1 MFRTASRLI
10 DGPLLAVA
18 VVLVGLVTPATAVAS
33 PTPVAAGRTA
43 GVEVAGAPG
52 VERSRILSLTA
63 LPSADS
69 ERERLRAAFRRADFQ
84 PIGFHIQ
91 PGRPLTVHA
100 YPSGAR
106 GGSTLE
112 LMVGIPGL
120 VEHDSREG
128 LRKEPRT
135 YSLNTGG
142 TRIADPLGGVLSV
155 RYVVDGADGT
165 RPAPRVVV
173 TLGATAEPIPFY
185 TTDNADENRWRRTL
199 DQTTSPY
206 AQLVSARTIVTARTT
221 TIRSHVRQ
229 DPRAVLDAYD
239 GIVGVEE
246 EISGLDGT
254 SPTDRPT
261 PLRHSVVEGAADG
274 SPYAYDQIVSFPAG
288 DNARLWLT
296 PAGLAQNWGAWHE
309 IGHHHQQET
318 WDWSAIEEVSVNLY
332 ALAVHQH
339 HKGSEDSHGHATVQ
353 EWEGAKAFLDKVRAE
368 DLDYNRPLGE
378 DDIYWYTLERLVM
391 FEQLRV
397 IFGES
402 FYRALHKIGRTR
414 DDDVPD
420 IDKQRFFM
428 ITSSRLSGTD
438 LTDFFDKWGWRRQL
452 DADGGR
458 ARREIADL
466 GLPVPDV
473 DLSRTPVYGA
483 SR

>member
-1 MFRTASRLI
+1 M
-10 DGPLLAVA
+10 
-18 VVLVGLVTPATAVAS
+18 
-33 PTPVAAGRTA
+33 
-43 GVEVAGAPG
+43 
-52 VERSRILSLTA
+52 TA
-63 LPSADS
+63 LPSAGS

-84 PIGFHIQ
+84 PIGFYLPPH
-91 PGRPLTVHA
+91 RPLTVHS

-112 LMVGIPGL
+112 LMVGVPGL
-120 VEHDSREG
+120 VEHDTQEG
-128 LRKEPRT
+128 PGKEPRT
-135 YSLNTGG
+135 YPLNTGI
-142 TRIADPLGGVLSV
+142 TRITDPLGGVLSV
-155 RYVVDGADGT
+155 RYVVDGAGGT
-165 RPAPRVVV
+165 LPNSRVVV
-173 TLGATAEPIPFY
+173 KLGAAAEPIPFY

-229 DPRAVLDAYD
+229 YPGAVLDAYD
-239 GIVGVEE
+239 GIVGIEE
-246 EISGLDGT
+246 RISGLDGT

-261 PLRHSVVEGAADG
+261 PLRHSVVEGTADS
-274 SPYAYDQIVSFPAG
+274 SPYAYDEIVSFPAG
-288 DNARLWLT
+288 DDARFWLT
-296 PAGLAQNWGAWHE
+296 PAGLPQSWGAWHE

-353 EWEGAKAFLDKVRAE
+353 EWEGAKAFLHKVRTE

-378 DDIYWYTLERLVM
+378 DEIYWCTVERLVM

-402 FYRALHKIGRTR
+402 FYRELHKIGRTR

-420 IDKQRFFM
+420 IDKQR
-428 ITSSRLSGTD
+428 SS
-438 LTDFFDKWGWRRQL
+438 
-452 DADGGR
+452 
-458 ARREIADL
+458 
-466 GLPVPDV
+466 
-473 DLSRTPVYGA
+473 
-483 SR
+483 